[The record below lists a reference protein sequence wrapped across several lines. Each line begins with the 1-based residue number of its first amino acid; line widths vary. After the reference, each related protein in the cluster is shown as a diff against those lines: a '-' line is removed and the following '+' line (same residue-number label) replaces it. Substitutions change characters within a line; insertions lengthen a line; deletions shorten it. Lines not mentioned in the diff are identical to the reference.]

1 MRCPQ
6 NVRGR
11 FVHARN
17 ETRPSRIA
25 EPCGAAEAAA
35 GLAAIGPPVTAVPA
49 ALAIASAQAQTT
61 PETDLMITRRS

>member
-17 ETRPSRIA
+17 ETLPSRIA
-25 EPCGAAEAAA
+25 EPCGAAESAAE
-35 GLAAIGPPVTAVPA
+35 LAAIGPPVTAV
-49 ALAIASAQAQTT
+49 AIASVQAQATR
-61 PETDLMITRRS
+61 ETDLMITRRS